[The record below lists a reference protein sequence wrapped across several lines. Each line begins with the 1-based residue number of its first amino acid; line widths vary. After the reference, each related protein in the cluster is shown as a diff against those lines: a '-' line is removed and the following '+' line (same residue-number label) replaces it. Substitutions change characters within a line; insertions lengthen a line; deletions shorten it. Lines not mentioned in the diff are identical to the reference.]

1 MLLRNK
7 LLTICMS
14 KIDNVVSYMAEITE
28 LRDQLSAIG
37 TKVEDKELV
46 WIDLNGILPSWK
58 LFI

>member
-1 MLLRNK
+1 
-7 LLTICMS
+7 MS